1 MKKPTRKLSKYTI
14 FYWERYGEGGLTEF
28 KGYGIMDS
36 SGKIIA
42 ETPTRE
48 AAENAVKLLTH

>member
-1 MKKPTRKLSKYTI
+1 MKKPENKSKHTI
-14 FYWERYGEGGLTEF
+14 FYWERYGEHGLTVF
-28 KGYGIMDS
+28 TGYGIMDS